1 MILFITY
8 CLIAGIATLIEI
20 PYILHIRDS
29 HLPPIKSITSTSE
42 VAGMVTICD
51 KDYHHHMAR
60 LIFLPNIHCVHI
72 YDIENFNLEQV
83 IDSVNPYKCV

>member
-8 CLIAGIATLIEI
+8 CLIAGIATLVEI
-20 PYILHIRDS
+20 PYVLHIRDS
-29 HLPPIKSITSTSE
+29 HLPPIKSITSSWH
-42 VAGMVTICD
+42 GDICD